1 MPEDGKA
8 QYVFINNLVIYGSN
22 KPMSWRSMYISLNIR
37 MLQDIYPASMGQA
50 KSVRN
55 SETVAILLD
64 HITIA

>member
-1 MPEDGKA
+1 MLEDEKA
-8 QYVFINNLVIYGSN
+8 EYVFINNLVIYGSN
-22 KPMSWRSMYISLNIR
+22 KPMSWRIFYKSLNIS
-37 MLQDIYPASMGQA
+37 MLQGIYPASMGQA